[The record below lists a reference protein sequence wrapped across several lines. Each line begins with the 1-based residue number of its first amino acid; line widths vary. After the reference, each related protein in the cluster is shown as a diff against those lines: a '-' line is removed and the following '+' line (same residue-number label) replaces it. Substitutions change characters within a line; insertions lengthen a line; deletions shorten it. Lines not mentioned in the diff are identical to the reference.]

1 MKQSLIRLPEVC
13 RRTGYGKSWI
23 YRLINEERFPQ
34 PVKIGFR
41 AVAFV
46 ESEVDAWINQRIT
59 ERDTNSAGGQHA

>member
-1 MKQSLIRLPEVC
+1 MKQSLIRLTEVC

-23 YRLINEERFPQ
+23 YRLIKEERFPK

-46 ESEVDAWINQRIT
+46 EGEIDTWIDQRINESRT
-59 ERDTNSAGGQHA
+59 QGGEHA